1 MANHGCS
8 ITACMVVAK
17 IHGGGVCSGTENNPR
32 YVVAI
37 QYGCAFLLRIELYSK
52 PLWLAAI
59 GPFAITRPH
68 KIMDCAWAQNEE
80 AHGGARDIRG
90 GPGGGRTA
98 VEVGPTP
105 WRADKCCS

>member
-17 IHGGGVCSGTENNPR
+17 IHGGGVCPGAENNRR

-37 QYGCAFLLRIELYSK
+37 QYGRAFLLMIELYSK
-52 PLWLAAI
+52 PLWIAAI
-59 GPFAITRPH
+59 EPFAITRPTRSWT
-68 KIMDCAWAQNEE
+68 A
-80 AHGGARDIRG
+80 
-90 GPGGGRTA
+90 PGRKTMKLMAVPVISGVVLGGRTA